1 MTMEI
6 LISDNWL
13 REFLK
18 TKASHRDIAKM
29 LSLCGPSVEKVS
41 KLNADF
47 QYLIEVT
54 TNRVDSLSVYGIAR
68 EASAILPRFGI
79 KARLIPLKT
88 TSGYKFSKEVDFLK
102 TEVDSHL
109 CPRFTVVLI
118 KDVKIG
124 SSPDWMVKRLN
135 LVGVRPINNVVDISN
150 YIMHEL
156 GQPVH
161 TFDYDKIAG
170 QKMILRNSRQG
181 ETIVT
186 LDGKKHLLPGE
197 DIVIEDGGG
206 SLIDLCGIMGGTNS
220 AVDEKTKNVLLF
232 VQTYNPVNIRKTCI
246 ATSQRSEASAIFE
259 KSPDPELVTYGML
272 RAIDLLEKLFA
283 GVPEKHILD
292 IYPKPYKVKT
302 LSINYNFINSFLG
315 TKIKKSEISEMLTP
329 LGFELS
335 RQGNNLLVK
344 VPSFRAKDIN
354 IPQDIVEEIARIYGY
369 HNLPSQIMEGAL
381 PEPGYDSP
389 FLFETGVKNIL
400 KSLGATEVYTSSLV
414 PREWTEEKALKLRNP
429 LGDDSE
435 YLRTSLKAS
444 LVNAAKENSGQKEP
458 FHLFEMA
465 NIYIPRKDDLPEE
478 GMTLAGIF
486 SNQNYRKAKGTVEA
500 LLEQL
505 NIKFDIK
512 AEDAK
517 GFYPSQRLT
526 IISAKDYL
534 GEFGILEESGFI
546 YYQFKT
552 EKLRKQQKAYK
563 TYKPIPKYPAQI
575 EDITFKVPEKTK
587 IGEVI
592 QAISNLQFTIYKVEL
607 KDIYKD
613 SYTFRIWYQHP
624 DKTLINKE
632 VEEIRNKII
641 KSVKEKFGGVV
652 K

>member
-1 MTMEI
+1 MEI

-18 TKASHRDIAKM
+18 TKASPKEISKY
-29 LSLCGPSVEKVS
+29 LSLCGPSLEKVS
-41 KLNADF
+41 KLNADS

-54 TNRVDSLSVYGIAR
+54 TNRVDSASVYGIAR
-68 EASAILPRFGI
+68 ESSAILPRFGI

-88 TSGYKFSKEVDFLK
+88 TSGYKFSKEVSYLK
-102 TEVDSHL
+102 TEVDSNL
-109 CPRFTVVLI
+109 CPRFTAVLI
-118 KDVKIG
+118 KDVKLKP
-124 SSPDWMVKRLN
+124 SPDWIVKRLN

-161 TFDYDKIAG
+161 TFDYDKIA
-170 QKMILRNSRQG
+170 KARMILRKSKKG
-181 ETIVT
+181 EVVVT
-186 LDGKKHLLPGE
+186 LDNKRHLLPGE
-197 DIVIEDGGG
+197 DIVIEDGEG
-206 SLIDLCGIMGGTNS
+206 SLIDLCGIMGGAIS

-246 ATSQRSEASAIFE
+246 ATSQRSQASAIFE

-272 RAIDLLEKLFA
+272 RAIDLFEKLFA

-292 IYPKPYKVKT
+292 IYPTPYKVKT
-302 LSINYNFINSFLG
+302 LSINYNFIDSFLG
-315 TKIKKSEISEMLTP
+315 MKIKRSEITEILIP

-335 RQGNNLLVK
+335 RQENNLLVK

-369 HNLPSQIMEGAL
+369 HNLPSQIMEGVL

-414 PREWTEEKALKLRNP
+414 PREWIEEKALKLRNP

-478 GMTLAGIF
+478 RMTLAGIF

-512 AEDAK
+512 AEDSK
-517 GFYPSQRLT
+517 GFYPSQRLS
-526 IISAKDYL
+526 ISSAKDHL
-534 GEFGILEESGFI
+534 GEFGILEEGGFI

-552 EKLRKQQKAYK
+552 EKLRKQQKVCK

-587 IGEVI
+587 IGEV
-592 QAISNLQFTIYKVEL
+592 LQSIKSVSQLIRKIEL
-607 KDIYKD
+607 TTVYNN
-613 SYTFRIWYQHP
+613 SYTFRIHYQHP
-624 DKTLINKE
+624 DKTLTDSE
-632 VEEIRNKII
+632 VEKIRNKII
-641 KSVKEKFGGVV
+641 KEVKSKFGLQL
-652 K
+652 KD